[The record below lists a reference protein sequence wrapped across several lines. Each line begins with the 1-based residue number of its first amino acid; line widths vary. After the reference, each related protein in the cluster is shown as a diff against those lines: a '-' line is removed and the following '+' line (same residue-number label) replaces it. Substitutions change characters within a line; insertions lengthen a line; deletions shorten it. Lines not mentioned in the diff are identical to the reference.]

1 MEMNLLQLLRQRI
14 DRLINFWKLYRRNK
28 LAVVAIVILAT
39 IVIFGLSAP
48 SLTPYGPFECVGPP
62 LLPPGPTHL
71 MGTDEL
77 GRDIFSQIMYGCRTS
92 IFIATTATFF
102 SMMLGTL
109 IGCIAGYF
117 GGLIDDVLMRITD
130 FFQTIPRFVLAVVM
144 AALLGPSMWNVI
156 FVIGVLEWPRA
167 ARLLRS
173 QILSLREEQ
182 FVEAARALGCGSLS
196 ILFKEIFPNAAYIL
210 IIDSSLTIGHAVL
223 LESGLSFLGLS
234 DPTVMSLG
242 YILYRAMAT
251 LRVAWHPAFFP
262 GVFIFLIVFCSN
274 IIGDWLNDIYNPK
287 VRGRI

>member
-1 MEMNLLQLLRQRI
+1 
-14 DRLINFWKLYRRNK
+14 
-28 LAVVAIVILAT
+28 VAIVILAT

-48 SLTPYGPFECVGPP
+48 SLAPYGPFECVGPP
-62 LLPPGPTHL
+62 LLPPGPTYL

-77 GRDIFSQIMYGCRTS
+77 GRDIFSQVMYGCRTS
-92 IFIATTATFF
+92 IFIAATATFF

-144 AALLGPSMWNVI
+144 AALLGPSMWNII